1 MADLDII
8 QLLRRKRM
16 HGFGLHFMLGRHD
29 RANAARMAFSRPL
42 LSNAERL
49 ENQVDPTNSN
59 TIGDKWY
66 HIEGLN
72 QRDMFMIAF
81 FKRYGKIVF
90 NMIDKPREKEIKE
103 RIKSQ
108 LLATMTGQ
116 ETIKKE
122 MSKSE
127 SKAVVNMFSKMAA
140 GKN

>member
-1 MADLDII
+1 
-8 QLLRRKRM
+8 
-16 HGFGLHFMLGRHD
+16 
-29 RANAARMAFSRPL
+29 
-42 LSNAERL
+42 
-49 ENQVDPTNSN
+49 
-59 TIGDKWY
+59 
-66 HIEGLN
+66 
-72 QRDMFMIAF
+72 MIAF